1 MSGGKF
7 IVSDFLDDYVA
18 QPTIR
23 EQIQQRCVDLLRQGV
38 SVQLVNGMTGEVT
51 TIRPFEQYFIY
62 DGQGRRVVGGDD

>member
-1 MSGGKF
+1 MRDGKYV
-7 IVSDFLDDYVA
+7 VSDLLDDYVA

-38 SVQLVNGMTGEVT
+38 SVHLVNGMTGEVT
-51 TIRPFEQYFIY
+51 TIHPFGQYFVY